1 MMLIHRYLHRY
12 DAVMMECCMISPVC
26 STAVLATNMDT
37 GDRRVLQH
45 SNTAYCEHGTPHS
58 GDGTFKLSIQCH
70 LQFVYVQ
77 WVSALSVSTHN
88 TQKPANK
95 KLRSPAQRG
104 DLVTK
109 IDYETHYLHGTV
121 QLSISWSIG
130 SITVLCV
137 IDTVDIDTAC
147 CSARHR
153 AGRPQRKSCVQCRVC
168 TGCSVLVCTG
178 CLVLVCTKLC
188 TRFM

>member
-1 MMLIHRYLHRY
+1 
-12 DAVMMECCMISPVC
+12 MISPVC

-45 SNTAYCEHGTPHS
+45 SNTAHCEHGTLDRRHHMQGIWNFQIIYTVS
-58 GDGTFKLSIQCH
+58 FTVCIQQILST
-70 LQFVYVQ
+70 
-77 WVSALSVSTHN
+77 LSVSTHH

-104 DLVTK
+104 DLATK
-109 IDYETHYLHGTV
+109 IDYETHYLLGIV

-130 SITVLCV
+130 SIIVLCL